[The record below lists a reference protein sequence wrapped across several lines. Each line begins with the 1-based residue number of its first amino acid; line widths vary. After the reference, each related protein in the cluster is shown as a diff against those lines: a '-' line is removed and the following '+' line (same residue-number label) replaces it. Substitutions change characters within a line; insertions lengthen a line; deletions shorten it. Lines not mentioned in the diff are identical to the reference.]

1 MKRVLSLLLLVPFL
15 TVQAWAL
22 RGGPYDGLNGRS
34 LSALAG
40 MYGVV
45 LTGNV
50 ELNEAGRPK
59 DPTKPEED
67 PVNPETTGVM
77 VMSIPGSGMASG
89 RILIFAQGLMYLGN
103 AQGIVDQRSGK
114 IALVSQ
120 VSHYVS
126 RVATNGLTTQSGI
139 AVDAILSGKMD
150 LALSLDYISG
160 LIEVAGGA
168 KYFRYDPLLARVVL
182 DTNTSSAVNNAVSNQ
197 NKNENQV
204 SSLNSTAGQGA
215 TASQNKNQNQ
225 VASENANAVQSATAA
240 QNKNQNQVA
249 SENANANQ
257 TATATQNKNQNQVAS
272 ENANASQT
280 ATATQ
285 SAATNTAATNSIDSS
300 LVSSTTNTI
309 ANPDGSSTTN
319 SESTG
324 TSSNSLSGSTTNT
337 NSISGDS
344 RNSDLTKGSSVTAG
358 SLQASTV
365 TQASDLAKGSSVTA
379 GSLQASTVTQVSDLA
394 KGSTVTAGSV
404 QTSIVTEAS
413 DLAKGSTVT
422 AGTAT
427 TVGTTQNATNTITTT
442 KYDIAAVRQAPV
454 ARSFMTL
461 AATGVR
467 QDTTASPLAPFTPP
481 TEATSF
487 QIEVALPP
495 NGGANGGAAPQPG
508 N

>member
-22 RGGPYDGLNGRS
+22 RGGPYDGLKGRS

-257 TATATQNKNQNQVAS
+257 TATATQG
-272 ENANASQT
+272 
-280 ATATQ
+280 
-285 SAATNTAATNSIDSS
+285 AATNTAATNSIDSS
-300 LVSSTTNTI
+300 LVSSTTNTT

-324 TSSNSLSGSTTNT
+324 TTSNSLSGSTTNT
-337 NSISGDS
+337 NSVSADS

-358 SLQASTV
+358 SV
-365 TQASDLAKGSSVTA
+365 
-379 GSLQASTVTQVSDLA
+379 QASTVTQVSDLA
-394 KGSTVTAGSV
+394 KRSSVTAGSV
-404 QTSIVTEAS
+404 QTSVVTEAS

>member
-50 ELNEAGRPK
+50 ELNEAGLPK

-168 KYFRYDPLLARVVL
+168 KYFRYDPLLAKVVL

-215 TASQNKNQNQ
+215 TATQNKNQNQ
-225 VASENANAVQSATAA
+225 VASENANASQSATAA
-240 QNKNQNQVA
+240 
-249 SENANANQ
+249 
-257 TATATQNKNQNQVAS
+257 QNKNQNQVAS

-285 SAATNTAATNSIDSS
+285 GAATNTAATNSIDSS
-300 LVSSTTNTI
+300 LVSSTTNTT

-319 SESTG
+319 SESTS
-324 TSSNSLSGSTTNT
+324 TTSNSLSGSTTNT
-337 NSISGDS
+337 NSVSADS

-358 SLQASTV
+358 SV
-365 TQASDLAKGSSVTA
+365 
-379 GSLQASTVTQVSDLA
+379 QASTVTQVSDLA
-394 KGSTVTAGSV
+394 KGSSVTAGSV
-404 QTSIVTEAS
+404 QTSVVTEAS

-442 KYDIAAVRQAPV
+442 KYDVAAVRQAPV

-467 QDTTASPLAPFTPP
+467 QDTTALPLAPFTPP